1 MKENIKSQKFQ
12 QLVKTAGDLF
22 LRHGIK
28 RISVEEICHAA
39 GVSKMT
45 FYKYFNDKVDLAKY
59 VINQMV
65 TEGIAQY
72 QDIMRQKIPFSE
84 KVKKMI
90 ILKIDQTEG
99 LSREW
104 LGEFSYSSIPE
115 IAALL
120 QKIKQENLQLILKDL
135 IAAQKERDVRQDVKP
150 EFILY
155 FFNHMFDMMDDEQL
169 LKLYESPQAALVELT
184 NFFFYGILPRE

>member
-1 MKENIKSQKFQ
+1 MKENIKTQKFQ
-12 QLVKTAGDLF
+12 QLVKTAGNLF
-22 LRHGIK
+22 LKHGIK
-28 RISVEEICHAA
+28 RISVEEVCHAA

-45 FYKYFNDKVDLAKY
+45 FYKYFNDKIDLAKY
-59 VINQMV
+59 VINHMV

-72 QDIMRQKIPFSE
+72 QDIMKQKIPFSE

-90 ILKIDQTEG
+90 VMKIDQTEG

-115 IAALL
+115 IALLL

-135 IAAQKERDVRQDVKP
+135 IAAQKEGDVRQDIKP

-155 FFNHMFDMMDDEQL
+155 FFNHMFEMMDDEQL

>member
-1 MKENIKSQKFQ
+1 MKENIKSQKYQ
-12 QLVKTAGDLF
+12 QLVKTAGNLF

-28 RISVEEICHAA
+28 RISVEEICQAA

-45 FYKYFNDKVDLAKY
+45 FYKYFNDKIELAKY
-59 VINQMV
+59 VIDQMV
-65 TEGIAQY
+65 IEGMSRY
-72 QDIMRQKIPFSE
+72 RDIMRQKIPFSE

-104 LGEFSYSSIPE
+104 LGEFSYTSIPE
-115 IAALL
+115 IASLL
-120 QKIKQENLQLILKDL
+120 QKIKQENLQLILRDL
-135 IAAQKERDVRQDVKP
+135 IAAQKDGNVRQDIKP

-155 FFNHMFDMMDDEQL
+155 FFNHMFEMMDDEQL
-169 LKLYESPQAALVELT
+169 LKLYESPQEALVELT
-184 NFFFYGILPRE
+184 NFFFYGILPR

>member
-59 VINQMV
+59 VINKMV

-72 QDIMRQKIPFSE
+72 QDIMKQKIPFSE

>member
-1 MKENIKSQKFQ
+1 MKANIKSQRFQ

-22 LRHGIK
+22 LKHGIK
-28 RISVEEICHAA
+28 RISVEEVCHAA

-45 FYKYFNDKVDLAKY
+45 FYKYFNDKIDLAKY
-59 VINQMV
+59 VINHMV

-72 QDIMRQKIPFSE
+72 QDIMKQKIPFSE

-90 ILKIDQTEG
+90 VMKIDQTEG

-115 IAALL
+115 IALLL

-135 IAAQKERDVRQDVKP
+135 IAAQKEGDVRQDIKP

-155 FFNHMFDMMDDEQL
+155 FFNHMFEMMDDEKL

>member
-12 QLVKTAGDLF
+12 HIVKTAGNLF

-39 GVSKMT
+39 AVSKMT
-45 FYKYFNDKVDLAKY
+45 FYKYFNDKIDLAKY

-65 TEGIAQY
+65 AEGMARY
-72 QDIMRQKIPFSE
+72 RDIMRQKIPFSE

-90 ILKIDQTEG
+90 IMKIDQTEG

-115 IAALL
+115 IASLL
-120 QKIKQENLQLILKDL
+120 QKIKQENLQLVLRDL
-135 IAAQKERDVRQDVKP
+135 IAAQKEGNVRRDIKP

-155 FFNHMFDMMDDEQL
+155 FFNHMFEMMNDEQL
-169 LKLYESPQAALVELT
+169 LKLYESPQEALVELT

>member
-1 MKENIKSQKFQ
+1 MKENIKNQKFQ
-12 QLVKTAGDLF
+12 QLVKTAGNLF
-22 LRHGIK
+22 LKHGIK

-45 FYKYFNDKVDLAKY
+45 FYKYFNDKIDLAKY

-90 ILKIDQTEG
+90 ILKIDQTAG

-120 QKIKQENLQLILKDL
+120 QKIKQENLQLVLRDL
-135 IAAQKERDVRQDVKP
+135 IAAQKEGNVRQDIKP

-155 FFNHMFDMMDDEQL
+155 FFNHMFEMMDDEQL